1 MSNSFEFDTPEVF
14 TAGTVG
20 PPGQRT
26 FFLQVRDEG
35 AIASLKLEKE
45 QVRALAQV
53 LEGMLEDL
61 PAPDPTAPA
70 DLALAEP
77 VAPEWVVSSIGVG
90 YDRVHD
96 RVLVV
101 AEEAVPDE
109 DDLHGD
115 DAASVRVLLTRGQV
129 RAFID
134 HADEL
139 VSGGRPPCQWCGQ
152 PVNAGRPC
160 PCQN

>member
-1 MSNSFEFDTPEVF
+1 MSDSYEFDTPEVF

-26 FFLQVRDEG
+26 FFLQVRDGG
-35 AIASLKLEKE
+35 AVASVKLEKE

-61 PAPDPTAPA
+61 PTAEPPSA
-70 DLALAEP
+70 DLSLAEP
-77 VAPEWVVSSIGVG
+77 VHAVWAVSSIGVG
-90 YDRVHD
+90 YDRLHD

-101 AEEAVPDE
+101 AEESVDDDDTDE
-109 DDLHGD
+109 LAGT
-115 DAASVRVLLTRGQV
+115 VRILLTRGQV

-134 HADEL
+134 RADEV

-152 PVNAGRPC
+152 PLNAGRPC

>member
-1 MSNSFEFDTPEVF
+1 MNESFEFDTPEVF
-14 TAGTVG
+14 TTGTIG

-26 FFLQVRDEG
+26 FFIQVRDG
-35 AIASLKLEKE
+35 GMVASVKLEKE

-61 PAPDPTAPA
+61 PAPEPVTA
-70 DLALAEP
+70 DLSLREP
-77 VAPEWVVSSIGVG
+77 VDAGWVVASIGVG

-101 AEEAVPDE
+101 AEEIVTEDE
-109 DDLHGD
+109 ADEGIE
-115 DAASVRVLLTRGQV
+115 AATVRVLLTRGQV

-134 HADEL
+134 HADEV
-139 VSGGRPPCQWCGQ
+139 VSGGRPPCEWCGQ
-152 PVNAGRPC
+152 PMNAGRPC